1 MICFSVGSFVMI
13 ELQYFFLF
21 PLTASA
27 FPDVGKV
34 RKEKKEKD
42 KTSVELRETFA
53 SYNPLVEVSET
64 V

>member
-27 FPDVGKV
+27 FPDAGRV
-34 RKEKKEKD
+34 RKEKKEED
-42 KTSVELRETFA
+42 RASVDLRETFA
-53 SYNPLVEVSET
+53 SYNLVV
-64 V
+64 

>member
-1 MICFSVGSFVMI
+1 MI

-42 KTSVELRETFA
+42 KASVELRETFV
-53 SYNPLVEVSET
+53 SCNPVVKVSET

>member
-1 MICFSVGSFVMI
+1 MI